1 MSAQPIAQSL
11 TQNDLKTILPP
22 EVYRQAVS
30 QAELA
35 ISITD
40 PSARILYAND
50 SFSRITGYGPEDI
63 IGLNESILSNH
74 TTPREVYAEMWE
86 ALQAHRSW
94 SGKLL
99 NKRKCGDVYLA
110 ELSITP
116 VLDSNGEIINFL
128 GMHRDVTEMHRLERT
143 VHNHKQL
150 IESVID
156 ASPVA
161 FALLDPSGRVV
172 LDNQA
177 YKKLVTDMRAKE
189 PAHRL
194 LDALAPEWYEA
205 LAEDIRRCEF
215 STREMRLDSP
225 GGRARWLSVSTSVT
239 EMHSECADSY
249 FCAAGQPG
257 LLLVISDITNLR
269 EEQERAKSAALKA
282 SLADEERTA
291 AIREGL
297 SAAVF
302 RLEEPLNVMA
312 SAISVLQRR
321 DPASAEMLKHAL
333 ETSREHIETLRQVIP
348 QSPQEMVTSVNLN
361 EILRDVL
368 EVCTSRLLKAGITV
382 DWQPSPVL
390 PPLNGRP
397 LQLRMLFKALI
408 ENAIEAMN
416 VKGWLRRELQITSQL
431 VDDCIRV
438 AVLDSGPGIPMEWRH
453 KAFEPFFT
461 AKGGVGKHIGTG
473 LSRAQ
478 QVVADHG
485 GIIDLDE
492 SPSGGCA
499 AIVEFR
505 VDGDP
510 I

>member
-1 MSAQPIAQSL
+1 MSAQPL
-11 TQNDLKTILPP
+11 TQNDLKDILPP
-22 EVYRQAVS
+22 EVYRQAVH
-30 QAELA
+30 QADLA

-50 SFSRITGYGPEDI
+50 SFSRITGYSAEDI
-63 IGLNESILSNH
+63 VGLNESVLSNH
-74 TTPREVYAEMWE
+74 TTPPALYADMW
-86 ALQAHRSW
+86 ASLKARRPW

-99 NKRKCGDVYLA
+99 NKRKCGGTYLA

-116 VLDSNGEIINFL
+116 VVNDKGEITHYL
-128 GMHRDVTEMHRLERT
+128 GMHRDITELHRLERT
-143 VHNHKQL
+143 VLNQKQL

-161 FALLDPSGRVV
+161 FALLDPTGRVV
-172 LDNQA
+172 LDNHA
-177 YKKLVTDMRAKE
+177 YKKLLTDMRVKE

-205 LAEDIRRCEF
+205 LASDPRLCEF
-215 STREMRLDSP
+215 SNREMRVDSP
-225 GGRARWLSVSTSVT
+225 GGRARWLSVSASVIG
-239 EMHSECADSY
+239 MQSECADSY

-269 EEQERAKSAALKA
+269 EEQERAKGAALKA
-282 SLADEERTA
+282 SLAEEERTA

-312 SAISVLQRR
+312 SAVAVLQRR
-321 DPASAEMLKHAL
+321 DPASAEMLRHAL
-333 ETSREHIETLRQVIP
+333 DNSREHIESLRQVIP
-348 QSPQEMVTSVNLN
+348 QSPHEILIRVNLN

-368 EVCTSRLLKAGITV
+368 EVCTPRLLSAGITV
-382 DWQPSPVL
+382 DWQPSAVL

-397 LQLRMLFKALI
+397 LQLRMLFKALV

-416 VKGWLRRELQITSQL
+416 VKGWPRRELQIKSEV
-431 VDDCIRV
+431 VDDCLRI
-438 AVLDSGPGIPMEWRH
+438 AILDSGPGIPMEWRH

-461 AKGGVGKHIGTG
+461 AKNGSGKHIGTG

-492 SPSGGCA
+492 SPAGGCA

>member
-1 MSAQPIAQSL
+1 MSAQPLAQPSNE
-11 TQNDLKTILPP
+11 NDPRTSLPP

-30 QAELA
+30 QADLA

-40 PSARILYAND
+40 PAARILYANE
-50 SFSRITGYGPEDI
+50 SFSRITGYGRDDI
-63 IGLNESILSNH
+63 VGLNESVLSNH
-74 TTPREVYAEMWE
+74 TTPRAVYADMWT
-86 ALQAHRSW
+86 ALRARRPW

-116 VLDSNGEIINFL
+116 VLDAAGEITHYL
-128 GMHRDVTEMHRLERT
+128 GMHRDVTELHRLERT
-143 VHNHKQL
+143 VRNHKQL

-156 ASPVA
+156 AAPVA

-172 LDNQA
+172 LDNQE

-205 LAEDIRRCEF
+205 LAGDIRRCEF
-215 STREMRLDSP
+215 SNREMRLDSP
-225 GGRARWLSVSTSVT
+225 GGRARWLSVSTSAI

-257 LLLVISDITNLR
+257 LLLVIADITNLR
-269 EEQERAKSAALKA
+269 EEQERAKGAALKA

-312 SAISVLQRR
+312 SAIAVLQRR
-321 DPASAEMLKHAL
+321 DPASAEMLRHAL
-333 ETSREHIETLRQVIP
+333 DTSREHIETLRQVIP
-348 QSPQEMVTSVNLN
+348 QSPQEMVISVNLN
-361 EILRDVL
+361 EVLRDVL
-368 EVCTSRLLKAGITV
+368 EVCTPRLLKAGITV

-390 PPLNGRP
+390 PPLTGRP
-397 LQLRMLFKALI
+397 LQLRMLFKALV

-461 AKGGVGKHIGTG
+461 AKTGVGKHIGTG